1 VESVVDGDVVDLRA
15 QSLLLRRRWRLIAF
29 MTVIGLAAALLLAYT
44 STPQY
49 VATSAVLVDPLSAQA
64 STNGVVVPSEEVSTQ
79 QSVLGSE
86 PVARRVIQRLN
97 LTGKIST
104 QQLLK
109 SVTVSLVGTTRVLQ
123 ISVTRPNA
131 KQAAKVANSFAN
143 QYLVYRQER
152 AAQQAAAQQQ
162 ASGKQVV
169 ALRKEYASVTRQ
181 LRTAT
186 GSAAT
191 SLQAQK
197 QSLLI
202 QLTQAAGQLAA
213 LNAPGAGAV
222 TAGSVLNKATVPA
235 TPSSPRPVRLAVLGA
250 FIGLLL
256 GIGLAYVRDR
266 FDDAVRDE
274 DRLREVLGGR
284 AVLGHIPHWTG
295 SRSGRIATLIEP
307 QSPVSE
313 AYRTLSTNVRFLL
326 AASTRANADDEK
338 GSTLMVSSANAAE
351 GKTSVTANL
360 AVAAA
365 RVGLDVI
372 VVDADL
378 RHPMLSDMFGV
389 GGSAGLSD
397 VLATGGFV
405 HDHLLDVGIH
415 NLRVLP
421 GGSVPPN
428 PAELLASPGALELL
442 RQLREDCDLLILDSA
457 PVLRVA
463 DSLEL
468 VTYVDLVVLIARN
481 GVSRLRSVSA
491 ANERIRQVGGVVSGV
506 VFNDVALRTTGFSD
520 GYHQAPTIL

>member
-1 VESVVDGDVVDLRA
+1 M
-15 QSLLLRRRWRLIAF
+15 LLRRRWRLIAF
-29 MTVIGLAAALLLAYT
+29 MTVLGLAAALLLAYT

-49 VATSAVLVDPLSAQA
+49 AATSAVLVDPLSAQA

-86 PVARRVIQRLN
+86 PVAQRVIDHLN
-97 LTGKIST
+97 LEPLTP

-109 SVTVSLVGTTRVLQ
+109 SVTVSLVGVTRVLQ

-131 KQAAKVANSFAN
+131 QQAAKVANSFAN
-143 QYLVYRQER
+143 QYLIYRQER
-152 AAQQAAAQQQ
+152 AAQQAAAEQQ

-213 LNAPGAGAV
+213 LNAPGAGVV
-222 TAGSVLNKATVPA
+222 TAGQRLDKATVPS
-235 TPSSPRPVRLAVLGA
+235 TPSSPRPVRLAILGA
-250 FIGLLL
+250 LLGLLL

-326 AASTRANADDEK
+326 AASTRSPSEAEE
-338 GSTLMVSSANAAE
+338 GSTLMISSAAATE

-378 RHPMLSDMFGV
+378 RHPRLSDLFGV

-405 HDHLLDVGIH
+405 QDHLLDVGIA

-428 PAELLASPGALELL
+428 PAELLASPGAQELL

-457 PVLRVA
+457 PILRVA

-468 VTYVDLVVLIARN
+468 VTYVDLVVLVARN
-481 GVSRLRSVSA
+481 GVSRLRNVSA
-491 ANERIRQVGGVVSGV
+491 AVDRIKQVGGVVSGA
-506 VFNDVALRTTGFSD
+506 VFNDVALRSSQFSD
-520 GYHQAPTIL
+520 GYHPPAQVKNEEVVPVR